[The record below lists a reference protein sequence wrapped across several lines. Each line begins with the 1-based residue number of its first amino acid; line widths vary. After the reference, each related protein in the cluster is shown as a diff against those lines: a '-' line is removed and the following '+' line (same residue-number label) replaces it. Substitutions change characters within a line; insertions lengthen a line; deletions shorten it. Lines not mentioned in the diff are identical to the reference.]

1 MRKDPATGRMKK
13 YKKQIPSYIPEHD
26 AEILAA
32 CRRRAYHLDCALFTL
47 FGVRFG
53 WSSVIGL
60 VPEIGDII
68 DGFFAIRLWRKMC
81 KIDGGLPTNTNLM
94 MLLIIFADIF
104 IGLVPILGD
113 FLDGMFKCNTMN
125 VRLLEKHLDKKYK
138 PRERRQREQAEAART
153 GNPPPTPATE
163 YEDVDVDEE
172 LPQYSTHPPTPAA
185 APTRP
190 ERARVP
196 NETRGGPA
204 GDRPAKK
211 SGGWLGGSSTRQKQR
226 PADPEMGQ
234 VSGPGGRSAS
244 RR

>member
-1 MRKDPATGRMKK
+1 MKK
-13 YKKQIPSYIPEHD
+13 YKKQIPSYISGHD

-32 CRRRAYHLDCALFTL
+32 CRKRAYNLDCALFTL

-60 VPEIGDII
+60 VPEIGDVI
-68 DGFFAIRLWRKMC
+68 DGALAVMLWRKIC
-81 KIDGGLPTNTNLM
+81 KIDGGLPIKTSLL
-94 MLLIIFADIF
+94 MLLIIFADVF

-138 PRERRQREQAEAART
+138 PHERRRREEDEAART
-153 GNPPPTPATE
+153 GNPPPAPATE

-172 LPQYSTHPPTPAA
+172 LPQYSTHKLTPAA

-190 ERARVP
+190 GRARVP

-204 GDRPAKK
+204 ADRPVRK
-211 SGGWLGGSSTRQKQR
+211 SGGRFGGSSTKQKQR
-226 PADPEMGQ
+226 PVDPEMGQ
-234 VSGPGGRSAS
+234 VSGPGGPRAS